1 MTRASARSRNVIDTT
16 TYHQTRRDAAEAS
29 KITPLFTTQEAA
41 AVLGVGKRTLQEL
54 AATRK
59 IAFIK
64 IGRSVRFHTNDLIDF
79 IESQKIKAQGWKG
92 GMR

>member
-1 MTRASARSRNVIDTT
+1 MATKEHAV
-16 TYHQTRRDAAEAS
+16 TRRDAAEAS

-54 AATRK
+54 ATKRK
-59 IAFIK
+59 IAFVK
-64 IGRSVRFHTNDLIDF
+64 IGRSVRFHTDDLIAF

-92 GMR
+92 VARQ

>member
-1 MTRASARSRNVIDTT
+1 LAEQHNIMAIKEYAMK
-16 TYHQTRRDAAEAS
+16 RRDAAEAS
-29 KITPLFTTQEAA
+29 KITPLFNTQEAA

>member
-1 MTRASARSRNVIDTT
+1 MAKTIHN
-16 TYHQTRRDAAEAS
+16 QTRRDAAEAS
-29 KITPLFTTQEAA
+29 KITPLFNTQEAA
-41 AVLGVGKRTLQEL
+41 VVLGVGKRTLQEL

>member
-1 MTRASARSRNVIDTT
+1 MAIKVQAMM
-16 TYHQTRRDAAEAS
+16 RRDAAEAS

-54 AATRK
+54 AAARK
-59 IAFIK
+59 IAFVK
-64 IGRSVRFHTNDLIDF
+64 IGRSVRFHTDDLIAF

-92 GMR
+92 VARQ

>member
-1 MTRASARSRNVIDTT
+1 MPCKLHAM
-16 TYHQTRRDAAEAS
+16 TRRDAAEAS

-59 IAFIK
+59 IAFVK
-64 IGRSVRFHTNDLIDF
+64 IGRSVRFHTDDLIDF

-92 GMR
+92 VARQ

>member
-1 MTRASARSRNVIDTT
+1 MAIKGHAM
-16 TYHQTRRDAAEAS
+16 TRRDAAEAS
-29 KITPLFTTQEAA
+29 KITPLFNTQEAA

>member
-1 MTRASARSRNVIDTT
+1 VIDTT

-29 KITPLFTTQEAA
+29 KITPLFNTQEAA